1 MSEERVLF
9 KKVKCSVCNCK
20 MVVPESD
27 KHPLCGECL
36 VIEKIEKTRL
46 AGVHA

>member
-1 MSEERVLF
+1 MTEERPLF
-9 KKVKCSVCNCK
+9 KNAKCSVCGCK
-20 MVVPESD
+20 MVVADSD

-36 VIEKIEKTRL
+36 VIEKIEKTRQ